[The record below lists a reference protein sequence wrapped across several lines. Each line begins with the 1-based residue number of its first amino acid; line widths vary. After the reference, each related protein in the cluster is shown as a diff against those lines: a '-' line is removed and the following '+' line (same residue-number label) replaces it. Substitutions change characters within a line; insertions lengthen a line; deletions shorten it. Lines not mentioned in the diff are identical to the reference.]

1 MGKYLVVFVWKKMP
15 RVEWLTRVCVSVQL
29 NVSFYDLQEINERR
43 QNQMSLVHF
52 ILFLTCMAA
61 RVIIFND
68 NEVAVMLN
76 FCFVFVFIAC

>member
-1 MGKYLVVFVWKKMP
+1 MGKYLVAFFWKKMP
-15 RVEWLTRVCVSVQL
+15 GVEWLTRVCVSVQL
-29 NVSFYDLQEINERR
+29 NVSFYDLQKINERR

-52 ILFLTCMAA
+52 ILFLTSMSA

-76 FCFVFVFIAC
+76 FCFVFVFIA